1 MLKFETEWKKLE
13 WIREPG
19 NGGVFV
25 GGKEGE
31 SEGEVRGVWLPLW

>member
-1 MLKFETEWKKLE
+1 VVEITVNWTE
-13 WIREPG
+13 REPG

-31 SEGEVRGVWLPLW
+31 SEGEVRGLWVPL